1 MNIRGTRSPGPL
13 VVVLSIAALG
23 LAGCGSSDSAGEED
37 GTAPSSSVPSTP
49 APSSAAPTSDADPA
63 TLEGGCDILL
73 GDEGILDAA
82 LAITTSDDPDRE
94 RVQNRLLAIVSAEND
109 SLADPAGQLVDY
121 LDDPAEYIED
131 GEPDVSVTTA
141 DADIRETC
149 DVL

>member
-1 MNIRGTRSPGPL
+1 MNIRGSRSPGPL
-13 VVVLSIAALG
+13 VVVLSIAALAV
-23 LAGCGSSDSAGEED
+23 AGCGSSDSDGEE
-37 GTAPSSSVPSTP
+37 GSTAPSSSAPSKP

-82 LAITTSDDPDRE
+82 LSITTSDDPDRA
-94 RVQNRLLAIVSAEND
+94 RVQDRLFAIVTAENE
-109 SLADPAGQLVDY
+109 SLADAAGQLVDY

-131 GEPDVSVTTA
+131 GEPDASVTTA